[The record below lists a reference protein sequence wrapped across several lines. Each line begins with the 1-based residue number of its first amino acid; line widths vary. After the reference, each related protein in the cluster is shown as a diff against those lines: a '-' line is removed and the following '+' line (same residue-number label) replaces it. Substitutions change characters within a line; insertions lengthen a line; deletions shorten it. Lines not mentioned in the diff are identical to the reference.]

1 MTKPISP
8 LRQRMIDDMTMRNLS
23 PSTHETYIR
32 AVVQFSAL
40 HRRSPDKLGVEHLRE
55 YHLQRVSRGI
65 TANSICVKMA
75 ALRFFYGTT
84 LQRPDI
90 ASQIPM
96 PRRTDH
102 LPTVLAREEVEHLLK
117 AVPDLQSRT
126 ALITIYSAG
135 LRISEVLRLTAR
147 DIDSARMV
155 ICVRQGKGRKDR
167 YTVLSEQLLG
177 MLRDYWHRTRPPHWL
192 FPGRNPSRPMTK
204 RALQLAC
211 RRAAEAAGL
220 SKSVTVHTLRHSF
233 ATHLLE
239 QGVDIRVI
247 QDLLG
252 HRHIKSTV
260 GYARVAI
267 DMIRQVQSPLELL
280 NMAGTAPD

>member
-1 MTKPISP
+1 
-8 LRQRMIDDMTMRNLS
+8 
-23 PSTHETYIR
+23 
-32 AVVQFSAL
+32 
-40 HRRSPDKLGVEHLRE
+40 
-55 YHLQRVSRGI
+55 
-65 TANSICVKMA
+65 
-75 ALRFFYGTT
+75 
-84 LQRPDI
+84 
-90 ASQIPM
+90 
-96 PRRTDH
+96 
-102 LPTVLAREEVEHLLK
+102 
-117 AVPDLQSRT
+117 
-126 ALITIYSAG
+126 
-135 LRISEVLRLTAR
+135 
-147 DIDSARMV
+147 MV

-167 YTVLSEQLLG
+167 YTVLSKHLLG
-177 MLRDYWHRTRPPHWL
+177 ILRGYWQRRRPSHWL

-204 RALQLAC
+204 RSLQLAC

-280 NMAGTAPD
+280 NMAATTPE